1 VRYTVRVLSLTHQEV
16 KMAISNQQSKKY
28 GMLILAVS
36 LSLTGVTVT
45 VAEQDNQAPSIQAQ
59 LAKMNPENQQ
69 MIMSWTPELRQK
81 FFALSPELRAT
92 IGKLHAG
99 HTRHSTE
106 LTLRQVMQEIL
117 SEYQGIA
124 AAVAT
129 DNAEQAAD
137 SARRLANHR
146 IPVGGLLPYF
156 PLDKINDAS
165 LSVLPG
171 MNDAVEGAALRLADA
186 ADKGNMAEAAVRMG
200 EVASGCVACHQMFR
214 GRPGVSALLLP

>member
-1 VRYTVRVLSLTHQEV
+1 MHAKHDRRTGQSGLMLVIIVGLALGTVSAAEPELTPA
-16 KMAISNQQSKKY
+16 M
-28 GMLILAVS
+28 
-36 LSLTGVTVT
+36 
-45 VAEQDNQAPSIQAQ
+45 QAQ
-59 LAKMNPENQQ
+59 LAKMRPEDRR
-69 MIMSWTPELRQK
+69 MVLGYTPELRQR

-92 IGKLHAG
+92 LGKLHAG
-99 HTRHSTE
+99 HTRHSQA

-146 IPVGGLLPYF
+146 IPAGGLLPYF
-156 PLDKINDAS
+156 PLEKINNES
-165 LSVLPG
+165 LSVLPA

-186 ADKGNMAEAAVRMG
+186 AERGNMAEAATRLG
-200 EVASGCVACHQMFR
+200 EIASGCVACHQFFR
-214 GRPGVSALLLP
+214 GRPGVSPLLLPAAGKSP

>member
-1 VRYTVRVLSLTHQEV
+1 MLALLFSFSGITLADDA
-16 KMAISNQQSKKY
+16 KQS
-28 GMLILAVS
+28 
-36 LSLTGVTVT
+36 
-45 VAEQDNQAPSIQAQ
+45 APIPAQ
-59 LAKMNPENQQ
+59 LAKMSPENRQ

-81 FFALSPELRAT
+81 FLALSPELRAT
-92 IGKLHAG
+92 ISKVHAG
-99 HTRHSTE
+99 HTRHGKE

-117 SEYQGIA
+117 SEYQSIA

-156 PLDKINDAS
+156 PLDKINNDA

-171 MNDAVEGAALRLADA
+171 MNDAVEGSALRLAEA
-186 ADKGNMAEAAVRMG
+186 AERGNMAKAAVHLG
-200 EVASGCVACHQMFR
+200 DIASGCVACHQMFR
-214 GRPGVSALLLP
+214 GRPGVSAQLLPTARSKH